1 MYPNGDDRDS
11 FDNVS
16 WYREPIVFNQETS
29 PGMDLNGTYYLAV
42 EGFDASYYYLRALL
56 TYKDKDGKIVN
67 STIKLHEGTA

>member
-1 MYPNGDDRDS
+1 
-11 FDNVS
+11 
-16 WYREPIVFNQETS
+16 
-29 PGMDLNGTYYLAV
+29 MDLNGTYYLAV